1 MSNLRILLADD
12 HEVVRKGLSSL
23 LQSHGWEI
31 CGEVSDGRQAV
42 EKTQQLKPDLVILD
56 IGMPNLN
63 GLDATRQILHTNP
76 QQKILILTITD
87 TDQVVRDVLLAIW
100 WLPWKQSSSTVLSLP
115 PASEKWFWTAT

>member
-42 EKTQQLKPDLVILD
+42 ALLRQAVEIDQTLDWAYAYLARGLNAIQQYEDALKAFL
-56 IGMPNLN
+56 
-63 GLDATRQILHTNP
+63 TRVSELESHT
-76 QQKILILTITD
+76 
-87 TDQVVRDVLLAIW
+87 
-100 WLPWKQSSSTVLSLP
+100 TV
-115 PASEKWFWTAT
+115 